1 MELSPC
7 LGASDDRSAQTS
19 KPRRPAGQSAQAS
32 NLSRCM
38 PRARAQIIPSGYR
51 QGDGARGRPRRRLYL
66 RLPAEQGRHPA
77 AACRIDDCRIARGA
91 ARAPRRELLTIMRA
105 SLDVI
110 DRYRE
115 AFAVL
120 NHEVRYLARRPQYR
134 AALNQITSGYKGA
147 LADVLER
154 GRAMGVM
161 RFESIPTMVEAIHML
176 NSGWAGPLAITDKE
190 TYWR

>member
-1 MELSPC
+1 
-7 LGASDDRSAQTS
+7 
-19 KPRRPAGQSAQAS
+19 
-32 NLSRCM
+32 
-38 PRARAQIIPSGYR
+38 
-51 QGDGARGRPRRRLYL
+51 
-66 RLPAEQGRHPA
+66 
-77 AACRIDDCRIARGA
+77 
-91 ARAPRRELLTIMRA
+91 MRA

-134 AALNQITSGYKGA
+134 AALSQITSGYKSA

-190 TYWR
+190 TYWREIAALVEGRLFAHATERTADNGRR